1 LIVRAIAGFTRALCK
16 PKDWDEEK
24 FGKCMGLPILD
35 HVDEHG
41 QKSMMSAWE
50 PTPEEIKALAA
61 GAPIYLRVLGTI
73 HPPVGLWV
81 GKPPTDQGDQ

>member
-1 LIVRAIAGFTRALCK
+1 MIIRAIDGFTRCLAK

-24 FGKCMGLPILD
+24 FGPCTGLPILD
-35 HVDEHG
+35 HVDQNDQH
-41 QKSMMSAWE
+41 SMISAWE
-50 PTPEEIKALAA
+50 PTPDEIKSLIA

-81 GKPPTDQGDQ
+81 GKPPEDQGAD